1 MIPETRL
8 SPEQHQ
14 KLSRIVYRE
23 TGIVLNEKKY
33 SLLVA
38 RLSKRMRKK
47 AISSVSDY
55 INLMSSDKDEFNEF
69 IDATTTNHT
78 FFFRENKH
86 CEYIINTL
94 EKTKPLKIWSA
105 ASSSGEEAYSLAV
118 QLLAHAFTFSIF
130 ASDVSDSML
139 SLGRRAVYPSD
150 RVREVPSS
158 LLHTYFQKGE
168 DRWKDHVKVKP
179 AVQKLVTFAKY
190 NLLSD
195 APTDTFDI
203 IFCRNV
209 MIYFDTP
216 TRQKVVSSL
225 CRALKPGG
233 YLFVGLSESL
243 NGLEHPLTAILASG
257 YQKK

>member
-1 MIPETRL
+1 MESETRL

-14 KLSRIVYRE
+14 KLSRIVYKE

-47 AISSVSDY
+47 AIPSVSDY
-55 INLMSSDKDEFNEF
+55 INLMSNDQDEFNEF

-94 EKTKPLKIWSA
+94 DRTKPLKIWSA
-105 ASSSGEEAYSLAV
+105 ASSSGEEAYSIAV
-118 QLLAHAFTFSIF
+118 QLLAHSFSFNIF

-139 SLGRRAVYPSD
+139 DLGRRAIYPGD
-150 RVREVPSS
+150 RVREVPPSM
-158 LLHTYFQKGE
+158 LRTYFQKGE
-168 DRWKDHVKVKP
+168 DHWKGHVKVKP
-179 AVQKLVTFAKY
+179 AVQKWVTFAKF

-195 APTDTFDI
+195 SQADMFDI

-216 TRQKVVSSL
+216 TRQRVVDRL
-225 CRALKPGG
+225 CKALKPGG
-233 YLFVGLSESL
+233 YFFVGLSESL
-243 NGLEHPLTAILASG
+243 NGLSHPLTTVLPSG